1 MMAVRHPAKKPSPP
15 GAEERLLV
23 EAAQADPSKFDALYE
38 LHFER
43 IYFFIVSRVHDRA
56 IAEDLTSEVFHKAL
70 ANLCTYEWRGT
81 PFSAWLF
88 RIASNA
94 IADQYK
100 RSNRE
105 QQADDDT
112 FDPPAPSS
120 PNPSSKELE
129 FVDRHA
135 FFFGLVEKLPE
146 IQRRVVCERF
156 IEERSIKEIAERLKK
171 SEGAIKQLQFRALQ
185 TLREQVGGRHA

>member
-1 MMAVRHPAKKPSPP
+1 MMVVRRTANKASPQSV
-15 GAEERLLV
+15 EERLLV

-43 IYFFIVSRVHDRA
+43 IYFFIVSRVHDRT

-70 ANLCTYEWRGT
+70 ANLSSYEWRGT

-100 RSNRE
+100 RANRE
-105 QQADDDT
+105 QQADDGT
-112 FDPPAPSS
+112 FDPPAPA
-120 PNPSSKELE
+120 NISSKELE
-129 FVDRHA
+129 FVERHA
-135 FFFGLVEKLPE
+135 FFFRLIEGLPV

-156 IEERSIKEIAERLKK
+156 IEERSIKEIAQRLKK

>member
-1 MMAVRHPAKKPSPP
+1 MVVRRPAKMPSPRS
-15 GAEERLLV
+15 AEERLLV

-43 IYFFIVSRVHDRA
+43 VYFFIVSRIHDRA
-56 IAEDLTSEVFHKAL
+56 IVEDLTSEVFHKAL
-70 ANLCTYEWRGT
+70 ANLPNYEWRGV

-100 RSNRE
+100 RANRE

-112 FDPPAPSS
+112 LDPPAPA
-120 PNPSSKELE
+120 NISSKELE
-129 FVDRHA
+129 FVERRA
-135 FFFGLVEKLPE
+135 FFFRLVEELPA

-156 IEERSIKEIAERLKK
+156 LEERSIKEIAQRLKK
-171 SEGAIKQLQFRALQ
+171 TEGAIKQLQFRAFQ
-185 TLREQVGGRHA
+185 TLREKVGGRHA